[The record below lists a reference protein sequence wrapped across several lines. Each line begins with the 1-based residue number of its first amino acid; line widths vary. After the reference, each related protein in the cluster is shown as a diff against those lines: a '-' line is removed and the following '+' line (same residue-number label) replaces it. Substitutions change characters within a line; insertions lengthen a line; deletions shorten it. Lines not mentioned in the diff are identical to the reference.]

1 MPKSEEKHNKKGCW
15 TEENMKHAM
24 NDVLMGKISIRE
36 AVRVYGVPKSSL
48 HDRINKIK
56 KGKEAN
62 VPPKLGRFELT
73 FSETYEEEL
82 LAHIR
87 QLDGMFMPLSKKEF
101 LKLAY
106 DLAVELRL
114 PHRFN
119 KTKKLAGKDF
129 YYGFLKRHPEIALR
143 VPESTS
149 MMRAVGFNKPQVD
162 LFFSKLV
169 ELMEKHSFPPSRI
182 FNADE
187 TGVSSVHDNCKVMS
201 VKGKRQA
208 KV

>member
-1 MPKSEEKHNKKGCW
+1 
-15 TEENMKHAM
+15 
-24 NDVLMGKISIRE
+24 
-36 AVRVYGVPKSSL
+36 
-48 HDRINKIK
+48 
-56 KGKEAN
+56 
-62 VPPKLGRFELT
+62 
-73 FSETYEEEL
+73 
-82 LAHIR
+82 
-87 QLDGMFMPLSKKEF
+87 MPLSKKEF

-106 DLAVELRL
+106 DLAEELKL
-114 PHRFN
+114 PHRLN

-208 KV
+208 

>member
-1 MPKSEEKHNKKGCW
+1 MPKSEENHNKKGCW

-36 AVRVYGVPKSSL
+36 AVRMYGVPKSSL

-56 KGKEAN
+56 KGNEAN

-129 YYGFLKRHPEIALR
+129 
-143 VPESTS
+143 
-149 MMRAVGFNKPQVD
+149 
-162 LFFSKLV
+162 
-169 ELMEKHSFPPSRI
+169 
-182 FNADE
+182 
-187 TGVSSVHDNCKVMS
+187 
-201 VKGKRQA
+201 
-208 KV
+208 